1 MTLDIKLTRV
11 FQRYILLL
19 MTCAIPWQG
28 HAEEGKHDEPIAII
42 REAEPLIEN
51 FITADHWAAVKN
63 LTAAARAIVII
74 PSGGQGGLILG
85 LQRGKGILLV
95 RHGYEWSD
103 PVFIRLN
110 ALQIG
115 LLIGGQKFSAAGAIL
130 SDAALEY
137 VLSGKTRLGGS
148 GDFTIGVGVSG
159 RAAGGASGGI
169 ELLMVSTNKG
179 VFLGGSFEGVTISV
193 DDELNRKAYGDSF
206 DLTVTIS
213 NTGGGYLPAESI
225 RRILEQA
232 AYEAVWGKAQQNPG
246 QINQ

>member
-1 MTLDIKLTRV
+1 MNSKMLFARLPQPYSLLILICVLT
-11 FQRYILLL
+11 
-19 MTCAIPWQG
+19 WQA
-28 HAEEGKHDEPIAII
+28 HSEESNFDEPTRII
-42 REAEPLIEN
+42 LAAEPLIDN
-51 FITADHWAAVKN
+51 FTTAEHWSAVKN
-63 LTAAARAIVII
+63 LTGAARAIVII
-74 PSGGQGGLILG
+74 PHGGQGGLIVG

-137 VLSGKTRLGGS
+137 VLSGRTRFGGS

-169 ELLMVSTNKG
+169 EMLMVSTNKG
-179 VFLGGSFEGVTISV
+179 LFLGGSFEGVTISI
-193 DDELNRKAYGDSF
+193 DDEMNRQAYGDSF
-206 DLTVTIS
+206 ELNEIIS
-213 NTGGGYLPAESI
+213 NTGGKYLPAESI
-225 RRILEQA
+225 RRTLKRS
-232 AYEAVWGKAQQNPG
+232 AYEAVWGEAQ
-246 QINQ
+246 